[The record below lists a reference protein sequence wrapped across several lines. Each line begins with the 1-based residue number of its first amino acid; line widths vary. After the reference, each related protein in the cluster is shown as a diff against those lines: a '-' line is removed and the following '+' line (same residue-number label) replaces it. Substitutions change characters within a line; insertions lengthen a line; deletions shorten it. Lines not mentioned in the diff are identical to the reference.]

1 MRIALIGYGK
11 MGKAIEPIAL
21 GRGHEIIMRAA
32 CREEV
37 DTKIISEADVAIEF
51 TDPSAAKDNIL
62 ICLQHGTPIIVGT
75 TGWYENYEEVE
86 EKQRSHQGA
95 LLASTNFSL
104 GVNIFLEINKQLA
117 ELMNH
122 QNQYDVMISETHHT
136 EKLDAPSGTAI
147 SIGEGIIDAIARKKN
162 WTKSITDDTETLPI
176 LSKRE
181 TDVPGTHTVTYTSEV
196 DSVKIEHTAHNRKG
210 FALGAV
216 IAAEF
221 IQGKTGIYSMKD
233 VLNLS

>member
-21 GRGHEIIMRAA
+21 DRGHEIILRAA
-32 CREEV
+32 CKEEI
-37 DTKIISEADVAIEF
+37 DGKIVSEADVAIEF
-51 TDPSAAKDNIL
+51 TDPSSAKDNIL
-62 ICLQHGTPIIVGT
+62 SCFQLGTPIVVGT
-75 TGWYENYEEVE
+75 TGWYENYEEIE
-86 EKQRSHQGA
+86 EKQRNLKGA

-147 SIGEGIIDAIARKKN
+147 SIGEGIIDSMDRKKN
-162 WTKSITDDTETLPI
+162 WTNSIANDAESISI

-181 TDVPGTHTVTYTSEV
+181 PDVPGTHTVTYTSEV

-221 IQGKTGIYSMKD
+221 IHGKTGIYSMKD